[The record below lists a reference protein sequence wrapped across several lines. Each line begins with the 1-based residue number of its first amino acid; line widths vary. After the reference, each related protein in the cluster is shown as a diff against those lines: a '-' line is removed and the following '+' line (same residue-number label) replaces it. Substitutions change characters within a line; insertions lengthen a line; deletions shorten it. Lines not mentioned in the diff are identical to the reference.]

1 MTQTPETHSSSPEK
15 YVHHIIDLAKQVR
28 DSEAYVE
35 LKGRGT
41 PHPAAFKSVSE
52 RMASDTKGELNDA
65 DRALLRVVGS
75 LGEFTQAQHELS
87 TIYETAKGRYL
98 DEDEKWVARNL
109 KKEFI
114 IPFNHHLKEFINTHP
129 NDEIRTVSSALTNA
143 YGTIFSRYECIDKKD
158 TMYRSSPSPQE
169 AFSQI
174 QATLDG
180 MRHEVAAE
188 TIIEA
193 TDYSYDREVSADE
206 DAHGNDLFIFLES
219 GWEGLDVKASP
230 MAVAK
235 ARSEHRF
242 SRAVW
247 SGLEWGDFTGIKG
260 TGHGTLSIPYATA
273 VEKSDMFIQ
282 NVYEMVGRIKT
293 ERQAVARKT
302 GKQTLR
308 R

>member
-1 MTQTPETHSSSPEK
+1 MTKTPEAQSSSPEK
-15 YVHHIIDLAKQVR
+15 YVHHIIDLAKRVR
-28 DSEAYVE
+28 DSDEYVE

-41 PHPAAFKSVSE
+41 PHPAAFKRVSE
-52 RMASDTKGELNDA
+52 RMATDTKSELNDA
-65 DRALLRVVGS
+65 DRSLLRVVGA

-87 TIYETAKGRYL
+87 TIYESAENRYL
-98 DEDEKWVARNL
+98 NEDEKWTARNL
-109 KKEFI
+109 KQEYI

-158 TMYRSSPSPQE
+158 TIYGSSPSAQE
-169 AFSQI
+169 AFTQM

-188 TIIEA
+188 TIIDA
-193 TDYSYDREVSADE
+193 AGYTYDREVSAVE
-206 DAHGNDLFIFLES
+206 DAHGNDLFIYLES

-230 MAVAK
+230 ISAAND
-235 ARSEHRF
+235 RSKHRF

-247 SGLEWGDFTGIKG
+247 SGLDWGDFKGIKG

-273 VEKSDMFIQ
+273 EEKSDTFIK
-282 NVYEMVGRIKT
+282 NVYEMVANIKAQ
-293 ERQAVARKT
+293 RAAMARKT